1 LAETPLLELR
11 GVTAGYGMHHVVR
24 DIDLEVSAGTITA
37 LIGHNGSGKS
47 TLLKA
52 LFGLLPLFS
61 GEIIFA
67 EHPIVYPSPESWRRL
82 GACFSPQ
89 GSRVFND
96 LSALENI
103 EVGARSLDSKRA
115 KKAAIQALLDTVPG
129 LEPVLRRRAETLSGG
144 EKQIVALGM
153 AMVTQPKLLFLDEP
167 SLGLSPTR
175 RTQLFSILKEFARR
189 KNMAIVI
196 AEQKVREVLAFSDFA
211 LILRRGQRVHYGR
224 SFELDD
230 KILRQKMLY

>member
-1 LAETPLLELR
+1 
-11 GVTAGYGMHHVVR
+11 MHHVVR

-52 LFGLLPLFS
+52 IFGLLPLFS

-67 EHPIVYPSPESWRRL
+67 EHPIVYPNPERWRRL

-103 EVGARSLDSKRA
+103 EVSARSLDSKRA
-115 KKAAIQALLDTVPG
+115 KKVAMQALLDTVPG

-144 EKQIVALGM
+144 EKQTVALGM

-196 AEQKVREVLAFSDFA
+196 AEQKVREVLSFSDFA

-224 SFELDD
+224 AFELDD